1 MKMLSWFGKGK
12 NLAGGGYRKD
22 RPPEDDCC
30 PICFD
35 DFHVPCRTNCGHWF
49 CGSCLVRFSKF
60 MANFQL
66 CKCPMCESWIYNL
79 VPYTP
84 VMIQP
89 GREEV
94 SEILREIEQYNREN
108 ELGREVGELLGGMKQ
123 HDRQHKVGFSF
134 FTKYGDLID
143 RVDVVMDTIFSTIR
157 FITLLMHIVHTIYDL
172 RLWPNEGI
180 EFRLAYMLRCALLLL
195 TIWMNRRWLRDRL
208 PQ

>member
-1 MKMLSWFGKGK
+1 MTAAQFASMISTFHAALTAAIGKHEKHDVVIALGDSV
-12 NLAGGGYRKD
+12 LHIL
-22 RPPEDDCC
+22 C
-30 PICFD
+30 
-35 DFHVPCRTNCGHWF
+35 
-49 CGSCLVRFSKF
+49 SCLVRFSKF

-89 GREEV
+89 GREV

-172 RLWPNEGI
+172 RLWPNG
-180 EFRLAYMLRCALLLL
+180 MLLL
-195 TIWMNRRWLRDRL
+195 DSV
-208 PQ
+208 